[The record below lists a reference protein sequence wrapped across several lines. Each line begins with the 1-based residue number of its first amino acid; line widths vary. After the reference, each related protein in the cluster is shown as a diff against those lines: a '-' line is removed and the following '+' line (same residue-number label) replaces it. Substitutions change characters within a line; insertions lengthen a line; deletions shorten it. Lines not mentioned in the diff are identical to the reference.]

1 MRNEILTP
9 RDLFDN
15 VDYYRNMRM
24 SFDRNGGGNV
34 WRYKHAENSIH
45 VQSNMVAQK
54 IQERNRRRTAI
65 PTLRHQNGHRPT
77 VGLRADGTELRGLNG
92 IMAGILVRLVLSI
105 GCIAGVLMSHTMA
118 VLFDRS
124 VTLLE
129 KAVLEHSYTSGQK
142 RWLGVRIYG
151 WRFLYHLAVA
161 LMVAFIIMATILFI
175 MFCWALFERIGAI

>member
-54 IQERNRRRTAI
+54 YRKRNRRRPAI
-65 PTLRHQNGHRPT
+65 PTFRHQNGHRPT
-77 VGLRADGTELRGLNG
+77 IGLRAGGTELRGLNG
-92 IMAGILVRLVLSI
+92 IMAGLLVRLVLSI

-175 MFCWALFERIGAI
+175 MFCWALFQRIGAI